1 MSYKKR
7 ASNPLIVLLFLI
19 LGFYLGRYLTPP
31 NSNIRLIESSS
42 GSKFTELLQ
51 YLSYNYVDPIDIDS
65 LQEDLIT
72 KTIESLDPHSSYIPV
87 DEMQGI
93 TESMQ
98 GNFEGIGV
106 EFQILNDTIVV
117 VSPISGGPSQ
127 KKGIKAGDK
136 IIMADSI
143 NIAGVGF
150 TNKDV
155 LKTLKGPKGTSV
167 NLTIKRSNMH
177 QLIEVDIIRDK
188 IPITS
193 VDVHYMIENN
203 IGYIKVNRFSGTTD
217 QEFIQAMNNLKD
229 KGMKKL
235 ILDLRSNPGG
245 YLSAAINMVDEFLPS
260 GKTIVYT
267 QGNSRNKQIYTSSY
281 FGGFTKEK
289 LVVLIDEGSA
299 SASEIIAGAIQD
311 HDRGSIIGRRTFGK
325 GLVQEQIQL
334 SDGSAFRLTTSRYF
348 TPSGRSIQKPYT
360 DDSEI
365 YFKESQDRYYNG
377 ELYHEDSIKIQD
389 SLKFYTSEG
398 KVVYGGGGIFPDYFI
413 PLDTVGRSNWLY
425 ELIAKNALNSF
436 SFQYVDQHR
445 KELIS
450 YKSAK
455 DFQNKFKIGPKLFRK
470 FTQKC
475 EDLNIIGNSQEIKN
489 SKMWIQTRLKALIGK
504 QLFSDEGFYRAVNE
518 DDKMIKKALEI
529 L

>member
-1 MSYKKR
+1 MSYKKS
-7 ASNPLIVLLFLI
+7 ASSTLIIFLLLI
-19 LGFYLGRYLTPP
+19 LSFYLGRRLAPSDSY
-31 NSNIRLIESSS
+31 IQLIESSS
-42 GSKFTELLQ
+42 ESKFTELLQ
-51 YLSYNYVDPIDIDS
+51 YLSYNYVDPLDIDS
-65 LQEDLIT
+65 LQEELIF
-72 KTIESLDPHSSYIPV
+72 KTLESLDPHSSYIPV
-87 DEMQGI
+87 DEMQSI
-93 TESMQ
+93 TENMQ

-127 KKGIKAGDK
+127 KQGIQAGDK

-143 NIAGVGF
+143 LIAGVGF

-155 LKTLKGPKGTSV
+155 LKTLKGAKGTSV
-167 NLTIKRSNMH
+167 KLAIKRSNISR
-177 QLIEVDIIRDK
+177 LLEFDIVRDK

-193 VDVHYMIENN
+193 VDVFYMIKKDL
-203 IGYIKVNRFSGTTD
+203 GYIKVNRFSGTTD
-217 QEFIQAMNNLKD
+217 KEFIQAINGLKD
-229 KGMKKL
+229 QGMKKL

-245 YLSAAINMVDEFLPS
+245 YLSAAINMADEFFPS

-267 QGNSRNKQIYTSSY
+267 QGNSRKKQVYTSSH
-281 FGGFTKEK
+281 FGGFIKEK

-360 DDSEI
+360 DDSKI
-365 YFKESQDRYYNG
+365 YHKESQERYFNG
-377 ELYHEDSIKIQD
+377 ELYHEDSIKVQD
-389 SLKFYTSEG
+389 SLKFYTSQG

-413 PLDTVGRSNWLY
+413 PLDTTGRSNWLY

-436 SFQYVDQHR
+436 AFEYVNQHR
-445 KELIS
+445 EDLGL

-455 DFQNKFKIGPKLFRK
+455 GFQDKFHIEAKIFSQ
-470 FTQKC
+470 FTEKSKNL
-475 EDLNIIGNSQEIKN
+475 DVIGSTLEIEN
-489 SKMWIQTRLKALIGK
+489 SKVWIQTRLKALIGR

-518 DDKMIKKALEI
+518 EDKMIKKAIEI